1 MRFDK
6 EQFYTE
12 PNTYHKLIVLDPRA
26 DLPQEISSFLE
37 SIHYRLRN
45 PSEQFVEFIVNSE
58 HQQDISHCTLIL
70 KINDVFWKLQL
81 SCTIHSDLYLLVTP
95 TKVVPVQKTVT
106 VFR

>member
-6 EQFYTE
+6 EQFYAQ
-12 PNTYHKLIVLDPRA
+12 PNAYQKHIVLDPRA
-26 DLPQEISSFLE
+26 KLPEEISSFLE
-37 SIHYRLRN
+37 SIHFRLRN
-45 PSEQFVEFIVNSE
+45 QSDQFVELIVNNE

-81 SCTIHSDLYLLVTP
+81 SCTMYSDFYLLATP
-95 TKVVPVQKTVT
+95 TKVVPVQKTIT